1 MTLEWLLLSIF
12 GACFVVLW
20 FVIREVY
27 ATFKTFQ
34 EKQLAN
40 EIKIVEIT
48 SKLSNSIESNKEYKD
63 MNNEELRQMNKQL
76 EATIEAIQKLT
87 SEIGQMSFNI
97 SNLEK
102 VIDSYPKLEQRIT
115 ELEIKMANKN

>member
-97 SNLEK
+97 SNLER

>member
-102 VIDSYPKLEQRIT
+102 VMDSYPKLEQRIT

>member
-1 MTLEWLLLSIF
+1 MTFEWLILSIF

-48 SKLSNSIESNKEYKD
+48 GKLSNSIEANKEYRD
-63 MNNEELRQMNKQL
+63 MNNEELRQMNRQL
-76 EATIEAIQKLT
+76 EATIAAIQKLT
-87 SEIGQMSFNI
+87 QEIGHMSFNI
-97 SNLEK
+97 TNLEK

-115 ELEIKMANKN
+115 ELEVKMANKN